1 MQLHGDCTGE
11 AEYSLSQKENFRK
24 QINGSM
30 QHIFLSGMK
39 KKDKI
44 CKLCLMPLRKRQ
56 ECRRPEGECGKF
68 SYKKEKVALKESMQN
83 VSRSGERGGMTTRAC
98 RHWL

>member
-1 MQLHGDCTGE
+1 MAKRFPFWNE
-11 AEYSLSQKENFRK
+11 E
-24 QINGSM
+24 
-30 QHIFLSGMK
+30 
-39 KKDKI
+39 KDKS

-83 VSRSGERGGMTTRAC
+83 VSRSGEKGGPFA
-98 RHWL
+98 LANGGK